1 MLCVSN
7 GLRERERERVRDL
20 DTHRYRKINGIFVLC
35 IPRDY
40 IALSL
45 PLSPPP
51 SPSPPSTVTIVSVK
65 AVRASKR
72 VEASGTH
79 TTPVQHRY
87 SGHASRPL
95 RLGHYLPRSSR
106 LIPLHFSLYPSLR
119 PQPLCYSPLL
129 FLSFPWKYR
138 RFLLR
143 FFVFLL
149 IP

>member
-1 MLCVSN
+1 MLRVSN
-7 GLRERERERVRDL
+7 GLRERERERERDL
-20 DTHRYRKINGIFVLC
+20 DTHRYRKIDGISVLC

-51 SPSPPSTVTIVSVK
+51 PPPPSTVTIVSVK
-65 AVRASKR
+65 VVRASKR

-95 RLGHYLPRSSR
+95 RVGHYLPRSSR
-106 LIPLHFSLYPSLR
+106 LIPLRFSLYPSLR

-129 FLSFPWKYR
+129 FLFFP
-138 RFLLR
+138 
-143 FFVFLL
+143 
-149 IP
+149 